1 MQANSFYD
9 SLWDI
14 ARKNEEDYRIA
25 LGFARGFQDHYV
37 TLAQA
42 FTACIYTKLKTA
54 LEKKSEG
61 SPFWQAWEM
70 SMSLEE
76 ATGTALANWAG
87 IGLRLKGTGLEVGIE
102 YTTGAQRISFG
113 ISTTEEDRQDYFSA
127 SLMEALNNAFGAGK
141 TTTHY
146 FWSCSYQREYRSW
159 NSDEALVAI
168 WKELHGTAEAGAIFS
183 DTYVDSLIQCI
194 GILERNTGPKWPAGA
209 GAK

>member
-1 MQANSFYD
+1 MQAHSFYD

-14 ARKNEEDYRIA
+14 ARKNEDDYRIA
-25 LGFARGFQDHYV
+25 LGFAKGFQDHYV
-37 TLAQA
+37 TLAQE
-42 FTACIYTKLKTA
+42 FTACIYTKLEAA
-54 LEKKSEG
+54 LQQKAKE

-70 SMSLEE
+70 SMSLDE

-87 IGLRLKGTGLEVGIE
+87 IGLRLKGKELQVGIE

-127 SLMEALNNAFGAGK
+127 SLMEALNNAFGVGK

-146 FWSCSYQREYRSW
+146 FWSREFQGDYRNW
-159 NSDEALVAI
+159 NNDVALMEI
-168 WKELHGTAEAGAIFS
+168 WKDLHGTAKADTSFS
-183 DTYVDSLIQCI
+183 GKYVKSLMGCLE
-194 GILERNTGPKWPAGA
+194 ILKSNTGPKWPAGA